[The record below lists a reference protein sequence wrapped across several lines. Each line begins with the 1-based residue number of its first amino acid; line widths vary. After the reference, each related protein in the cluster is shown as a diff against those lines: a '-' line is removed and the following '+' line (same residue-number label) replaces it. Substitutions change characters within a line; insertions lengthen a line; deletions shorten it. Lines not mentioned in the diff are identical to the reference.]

1 MRSGITIQVF
11 PVLIGMKTKM
21 KKMNKIWNNFTY
33 FFRRK
38 YRQISRVIDF
48 LPLIWKGFDFDYR
61 YSIDLFK
68 HQLKRTADHLE
79 SDRAMS
85 MSAGD
90 DAKRIR
96 TAVEL
101 LDKVYDEDYGMEWID
116 KLHELY
122 GENVLDWNFEDTG
135 SGDGSSFLKYEYE
148 KWENAE
154 EIDEVKKFLSERSY
168 EKQEKAEEL
177 VWKFIS
183 HNIRRWWD

>member
-11 PVLIGMKTKM
+11 PILIGMKVKM

-79 SDRAMS
+79 SDKAMS

-90 DAKRIR
+90 NAKRIR

-101 LDKVYDEDYGMEWID
+101 LEKVYDEDYGMEWMD
-116 KLHELY
+116 KLEELY
-122 GENVLDWNFEDTG
+122 GKNVLDWNFEDT
-135 SGDGSSFLKYEYE
+135 GDGSSFLKYEYE

-154 EIDEVKKFLSERSY
+154 EIGEVKKFLSKRSY

>member
-1 MRSGITIQVF
+1 MRK
-11 PVLIGMKTKM
+11 L
-21 KKMNKIWNNFTY
+21 NKIWNNFTY

-96 TAVEL
+96 TAIEL
-101 LDKVYDEDYGMEWID
+101 LDKVYDEEYGMEYMD
-116 KLHELY
+116 QLESKY
-122 GENVLDWNFEDTG
+122 GKSNIEFV
-135 SGDGSSFLKYEYE
+135 
-148 KWENAE
+148 
-154 EIDEVKKFLSERSY
+154 EIDELDKKGDPYYKMVERY
-168 EKQEKAEEL
+168 EKDYTVPELLEIEKEKKYLMNLSSKKQERAEKL
-177 VWKFIS
+177 VWRFIS
-183 HNIRRWWD
+183 HNIRDWWD